1 MRKPR
6 VGIYVFDR
14 NERKRFAFAPNALTV
29 RKEFVT
35 KERTG
40 DFRHAREMVNFWKAE
55 NRSMEYEWDQEK
67 AEKNLRKH
75 NVDFADAVTA
85 LTDEAALTL
94 EDPVSDEERFISV
107 GTDALGRILVVVYMW
122 RGERIRLISARK
134 ATRSERRQYEGNS
147 Q

>member
-1 MRKPR
+1 
-6 VGIYVFDR
+6 
-14 NERKRFAFAPNALTV
+14 
-29 RKEFVT
+29 
-35 KERTG
+35 
-40 DFRHAREMVNFWKAE
+40 
-55 NRSMEYEWDQEK
+55 MEYEWDQEK